1 MTNTPAGQ
9 KTADGLF
16 FFFLYFCLLLA
27 HWEIAKSFY
36 LSDRNERGEKVR
48 LARRRWARMMDRSR
62 GNPKPGAVV
71 GHGSDVENKDA
82 TRKCNNNPEDCANWP
97 SPWGIAQ
104 SAGRRGNK
112 KRNKVFFF
120 FFLRTAEERERAS
133 QGFFQQLETH
143 TRQQSTTHSLKKI
156 QKNFPANFNQTFTAG
171 RALWPLIFLL
181 LRSRGFILSSSPGPA
196 TNPFC
201 PVIDG

>member
-1 MTNTPAGQ
+1 MEIRNLAPSSVTGQ
-9 KTADGLF
+9 TSKTKTR
-16 FFFLYFCLLLA
+16 
-27 HWEIAKSFY
+27 HENVTTIRRIA
-36 LSDRNERGEKVR
+36 LIGH
-48 LARRRWARMMDRSR
+48 RREELPSQR
-62 GNPKPGAVV
+62 
-71 GHGSDVENKDA
+71 VEGGK
-82 TRKCNNNPEDCANWP
+82 
-97 SPWGIAQ
+97 
-104 SAGRRGNK
+104 K

-143 TRQQSTTHSLKKI
+143 TRQQSTTLSQ